1 MIVTR
6 IEPVDKTKFKIY
18 IDDEYQFILYQKDI
32 YMYDLEE
39 GKEITDLEHQTVL
52 VDTVIRRG
60 KQKALAL
67 LKFMDRTESELVL
80 KLQQAGYAAPIIDL
94 IINYVKGY
102 RYIDDLRYAINYVKS
117 RKESKSKTVLKME
130 LKQKGVP
137 SEYIDQAF
145 EEEYKEG
152 IDEEIA
158 ILKHISKKVKDLN
171 NITEEEKVKVSSF
184 LYRKGFSY
192 DTIKKYLNYR

>member
-1 MIVTR
+1 MFVTK

-32 YMYDLEE
+32 YIYDLKE
-39 GKEITDLEHQTVL
+39 GKEISDIDYQTIL

-60 KQKALAL
+60 KLKALAL
-67 LKFMDRTESELVL
+67 LKFMDRTEAELVSKL
-80 KLQQAGYAAPIIDL
+80 KLAGYAMPIVDL
-94 IINYVKGY
+94 IITYVKSY
-102 RYIDDLRYAINYVKS
+102 HYIDDLKYAINYVKS
-117 RKESKSKTVLKME
+117 RKEVKSKTVLVME
-130 LKQKGVP
+130 LKQKGIP
-137 SEYIDQAF
+137 KDYIDQAF
-145 EEEYKEG
+145 YEEYNEG

-171 NITEEEKVKVSSF
+171 NITEEEKAKVSSY

-192 DTIKKYLNYR
+192 DTIKRHLNS

>member
-1 MIVTR
+1 MIVTK
-6 IEPVDKTKFKIY
+6 IEPVDKTKYKIY
-18 IDDEYQFILYQKDI
+18 IDEEYQFILYQKDI
-32 YMYDLEE
+32 YIYDLKE
-39 GKEITDLEHQTVL
+39 GNEISDIDYQTIL

-67 LKFMDRTESELVL
+67 LKYMDRTEAELVSKL
-80 KLQQAGYAAPIIDL
+80 KQSGYAMPIIEL
-94 IINYVKGY
+94 IIKYVKSY

-117 RKESKSKTVLKME
+117 RKESKSKTVLLME

-137 SEYIDQAF
+137 KEYIDQAF
-145 EEEYKEG
+145 YEEYNEG
-152 IDEEIA
+152 LDEEIA

-171 NITEEEKVKVSSF
+171 NITEEEKVKVSSY

-192 DTIKKYLNYR
+192 DTIKRHLNF

>member
-1 MIVTR
+1 MIVTK
-6 IEPVDKTKFKIY
+6 IEPVDKTKYKIY
-18 IDDEYQFILYQKDI
+18 IDEEYQFILYQKDI
-32 YMYDLEE
+32 YIYDLKE
-39 GKEITDLEHQTVL
+39 GNEISDIDYQTIL

-67 LKFMDRTESELVL
+67 LKYMDRTEAELVSKL
-80 KLQQAGYAAPIIDL
+80 KQSGYAMPIIEL
-94 IINYVKGY
+94 IIKYVKSY

-117 RKESKSKTVLKME
+117 RKESKSKTVLLME

-137 SEYIDQAF
+137 KEYIDQAF
-145 EEEYKEG
+145 YEEYNEG
-152 IDEEIA
+152 LDEEIA

-171 NITEEEKVKVSSF
+171 NITEEEKVKVSSY

-192 DTIKKYLNYR
+192 DTIKRHLNFW